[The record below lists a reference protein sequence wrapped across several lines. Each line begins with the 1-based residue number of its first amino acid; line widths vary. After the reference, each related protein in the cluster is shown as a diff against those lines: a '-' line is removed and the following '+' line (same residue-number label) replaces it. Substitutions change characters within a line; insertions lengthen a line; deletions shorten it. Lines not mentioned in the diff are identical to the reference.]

1 MITMTFE
8 QIADSRLIADTE
20 AEIKRIEAEISANIA
35 RLHGVTLKAG
45 EVRLLDGWG
54 DGTHQLRQT
63 YYIRKDGSKTT
74 WDSVMEAVN
83 KVRAPYYR
91 FI

>member
-1 MITMTFE
+1 MRTLTFE
-8 QIADSRLIADTE
+8 QIADSRFIADTE

-63 YYIRKDGSKTT
+63 YYILKDGRKTT